1 MKYVGEEAYGF
12 VGLANNFTGYATII
26 TTALNSMA
34 GRFITLSIHRGE
46 HEDTSK
52 YFTSVVMANL
62 FISFFLTI
70 AGGLVLVFL
79 DRLVNVPG
87 NILSDVTLLWALL
100 FASFIIGLVGNVF
113 GVATFARNRLELSS
127 LQRVISNV
135 INAVI
140 LVVAFLLFQPHV
152 WYLGLSAVVCGLY
165 TIGTNVYYTKS
176 CCHLFGSGEGT
187 LTSKNKNSGLVR
199 YVEQLLIHQQYV
211 VYWVGPAHY
220 QLAGGICS
228 YGCGVHFKTL
238 PAQILSIFSTLSST
252 FAPQITISYA
262 KNDME
267 DIKRQLVSAV
277 RLLGFFACI
286 PIAFLYVYGRDFFT
300 LWMPGQDAGT
310 AACALLLSA
319 GAFIFALPLEPMW
332 NIFTVTNKVR
342 QSSLFCCSTL

>member
-1 MKYVGEEAYGF
+1 MVAQMMAFAINLGISSLTPYIVKYVGEEAYGF

-211 VYWVGPAHY
+211 
-220 QLAGGICS
+220 C
-228 YGCGVHFKTL
+228 
-238 PAQILSIFSTLSST
+238 
-252 FAPQITISYA
+252 
-262 KNDME
+262 
-267 DIKRQLVSAV
+267 
-277 RLLGFFACI
+277 LLGWTCSL
-286 PIAFLYVYGRDFFT
+286 PIGWWDLQLWVWCPFPRPCQHRFYLYLARCPAP
-300 LWMPGQDAGT
+300 LRHRSP
-310 AACALLLSA
+310 SA
-319 GAFIFALPLEPMW
+319 MRKMTWRISKGNWFQ
-332 NIFTVTNKVR
+332 R
-342 QSSLFCCSTL
+342 